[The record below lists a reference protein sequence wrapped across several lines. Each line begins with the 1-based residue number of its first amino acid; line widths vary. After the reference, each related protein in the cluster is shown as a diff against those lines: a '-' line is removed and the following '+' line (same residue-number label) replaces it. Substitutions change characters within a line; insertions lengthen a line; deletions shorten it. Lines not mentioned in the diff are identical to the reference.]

1 MIVGVIPQLKQIYLL
16 KNGVYG
22 RASVPSGASTGRNEA
37 HELRDNKKIYHGK
50 SVLKAVENV
59 NTIIFDAISGHDVFE
74 QEFLDNILIELDG
87 TKNKKRLGANF

>member
-1 MIVGVIPQLKQIYLL
+1 M
-16 KNGVYG
+16 
-22 RASVPSGASTGRNEA
+22 A
-37 HELRDNKKIYHGK
+37 HELRDNRASYHGK

-87 TKNKKRLGANF
+87 TKKKRLGANSLLSVSLACA